1 MKQGGRTCIL
11 LFKVKRLNVLSTFPV
26 FILLHGKDQFYLQRV
41 VFMINQSSNSIKTKF
56 TINARE
62 RWDGSIVIMI
72 F

>member
-1 MKQGGRTCIL
+1 
-11 LFKVKRLNVLSTFPV
+11 
-26 FILLHGKDQFYLQRV
+26 
-41 VFMINQSSNSIKTKF
+41 MIDQSSNSIKTKF